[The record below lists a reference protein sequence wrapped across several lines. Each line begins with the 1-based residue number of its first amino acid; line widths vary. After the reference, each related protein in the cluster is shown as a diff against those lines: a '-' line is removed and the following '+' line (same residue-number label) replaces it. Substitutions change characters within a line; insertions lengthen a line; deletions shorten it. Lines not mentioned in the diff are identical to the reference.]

1 MDTLGTRCSTNT
13 LLRHSYESRR
23 PQSFFLDCWRAT
35 QRSTTDLTCDKKVH
49 NSPQQ
54 LGVIS
59 AKTFCPHNI
68 ISLQSSQSGHHCVW
82 IRILQHPAMD
92 AKEEPVLCHIK
103 DGWPRMLSHRH
114 RGGGGFKMGIYS
126 LSLFEE
132 TKKKAPP
139 ANKSWFIWMYLCN
152 ERLTFRDY
160 VKSHNT
166 RGCRLELFAHSPV
179 TIFRGD

>member
-1 MDTLGTRCSTNT
+1 MSIHQQEMDTLGTRCSTNT
-13 LLRHSYESRR
+13 LLQHSSESRR

-35 QRSTTDLTCDKKVH
+35 QRSTTDTAATSTDLTCDKKVH

-68 ISLQSSQSGHHCVW
+68 ISLQPSQTTGHHCVW

-114 RGGGGFKMGIYS
+114 RGGGFKMGIYS
-126 LSLFEE
+126 LSW
-132 TKKKAPP
+132 A
-139 ANKSWFIWMYLCN
+139 
-152 ERLTFRDY
+152 
-160 VKSHNT
+160 
-166 RGCRLELFAHSPV
+166 
-179 TIFRGD
+179 FRGDEEKSSSCQQELIYLNLSM